1 MSLNFKAIQDAQAGC
16 IAFKSLLSNFIY
28 KVVSDSVYILT
39 DIISE
44 SFETN

>member
-39 DIISE
+39 VSL